1 MPLISVP
8 GDRSGRRQGART
20 REPGDLPSLRFR
32 AGRGASATV
41 ELLDCPFR
49 TPELCH
55 SGVMRMSDIG
65 PAGRATVMV
74 CITCRSADTLAADT
88 LAADTLAAET
98 LGAEAP
104 RAGMLLAEATGS
116 AAAAVR
122 GVSVLRIRCLGN
134 CSRGP
139 SAAIRCDS
147 SWTYIFGGLEPDR
160 DATALIIGAQ
170 LLAQA
175 ADGIMPWRGRPESL
189 KRGLIARVPPA
200 DFREES
206 T

>member
-1 MPLISVP
+1 
-8 GDRSGRRQGART
+8 
-20 REPGDLPSLRFR
+20 
-32 AGRGASATV
+32 
-41 ELLDCPFR
+41 
-49 TPELCH
+49 
-55 SGVMRMSDIG
+55 MRMNDIG
-65 PAGRATVMV
+65 PATEATVMV
-74 CITCRSADTLAADT
+74 CITCRDAADRLTAATRAADTRSTETLAAD
-88 LAADTLAAET
+88 APGADS

-104 RAGMLLAEATGS
+104 RAGMLLADATAC
-116 AAAAVR
+116 AATAVR
-122 GVSVLRIRCLGN
+122 GVSVQRIRCLGN

-160 DATALIIGAQ
+160 DASALIIGAQ

-200 DFREES
+200 GFREES